1 MEPLEP
7 MRSVSVPADTY
18 ASTPIWKSA
27 PVTLATVG
35 VFAYAL
41 MSTRTGVVEVALGA
55 VIAIAGAALY
65 CMSVMRTIRE
75 NSGSRVP
82 LLGTPPVS
90 PRDVDLLA
98 AAGMPLIMGGSLLAI
113 RAAGWTWPYLYL
125 GLLAVIMVAVYVLPV
140 VVHNH
145 GKNAEANS
153 PITNPVTRS
162 GTSTQHHQPIHRR
175 P

>member
-7 MRSVSVPADTY
+7 MRPVSVPADTHK
-18 ASTPIWKSA
+18 SPIWKSA
-27 PVTLATVG
+27 PVTLGTVG

-41 MSTRTGVVEVALGA
+41 MSARTGVVEVALGA
-55 VIAIAGAALY
+55 AIAIAGAALY

-75 NSGSRVP
+75 NSCSRVP

-98 AAGMPLIMGGSLLAI
+98 GAGMPLIMGGSLLAI

-125 GLLAVIMVAVYVLPV
+125 GLLAVIMVATYVLPV
-140 VVHNH
+140 VVHNRRLRKRTH
-145 GKNAEANS
+145 
-153 PITNPVTRS
+153 RS
-162 GTSTQHHQPIHRR
+162 QTP
-175 P
+175 

>member
-7 MRSVSVPADTY
+7 MRPVGVTEDAHT
-18 ASTPIWKSA
+18 STPIWKSA
-27 PVTLATVG
+27 PVTLGTVG

-55 VIAIAGAALY
+55 VIAIAGVALY
-65 CMSVMRTIRE
+65 FISVMRTIRE
-75 NSGSRVP
+75 NSDSRVP

-98 AAGMPLIMGGSLLAI
+98 GAGMPLIMGGSLLAI

-125 GLLAVIMVAVYVLPV
+125 GLLAVIMVAAYVLPV
-140 VVHNH
+140 VLHNRRLR
-145 GKNAEANS
+145 KR
-153 PITNPVTRS
+153 T
-162 GTSTQHHQPIHRR
+162 HRLR
-175 P
+175 TP

>member
-7 MRSVSVPADTY
+7 MRPVSVPTDTHK
-18 ASTPIWKSA
+18 STPIWKSA
-27 PVTLATVG
+27 PVTLGTVG

-41 MSTRTGVVEVALGA
+41 MSARTGVVEVALGA
-55 VIAIAGAALY
+55 ALAIADALGAGGRAPARAALY

-75 NSGSRVP
+75 NSCSRVP

-98 AAGMPLIMGGSLLAI
+98 GAGMPLIMGGSLLAI

-125 GLLAVIMVAVYVLPV
+125 GLLAVIMVATYVLPV
-140 VVHNH
+140 VVHNRRLRKRTH
-145 GKNAEANS
+145 
-153 PITNPVTRS
+153 R
-162 GTSTQHHQPIHRR
+162 TQTP
-175 P
+175 

>member
-7 MRSVSVPADTY
+7 MRPVGVTEDTHT
-18 ASTPIWKSA
+18 STPIWKSA
-27 PVTLATVG
+27 PVTLGTVG

-41 MSTRTGVVEVALGA
+41 MSTRTGVVEVALGG

-65 CMSVMRTIRE
+65 FISVMRTIRE
-75 NSGSRVP
+75 NSDSRVP

-98 AAGMPLIMGGSLLAI
+98 GAGMPLIMGGSLLAI

-125 GLLAVIMVAVYVLPV
+125 GLLAVIMVAAYVLPV
-140 VVHNH
+140 VLHNRRLRKRTH
-145 GKNAEANS
+145 
-153 PITNPVTRS
+153 RS
-162 GTSTQHHQPIHRR
+162 RTP
-175 P
+175 